1 MYRNE
6 RRLPSGSCSPRWW
19 LKPNA
24 TIDVSKKFKQEHRPK
39 VDEWLKL
46 QSLIGSAKNKLL
58 EAAEELENAIASY
71 DKMYGRRDRHYEAAS
86 PSYDKLLRDIWSV
99 VDGRAPLRLKYQW
112 VPRRRGRPKGTI
124 SMDPGLIIFVAMLEI
139 IVRAVGGR
147 LTYAKPDKGSLIEVF
162 AVLRLCPEGDWLPK
176 HPSVRAILTAR
187 SLAQG
192 GLRAIDKWLSK
203 LESAHP
209 VASLIADKTIRELR
223 KNKKLSKEYLVV

>member
-1 MYRNE
+1 
-6 RRLPSGSCSPRWW
+6 
-19 LKPNA
+19 
-24 TIDVSKKFKQEHRPK
+24 
-39 VDEWLKL
+39 
-46 QSLIGSAKNKLL
+46 
-58 EAAEELENAIASY
+58 
-71 DKMYGRRDRHYEAAS
+71 
-86 PSYDKLLRDIWSV
+86 
-99 VDGRAPLRLKYQW
+99 
-112 VPRRRGRPKGTI
+112 
-124 SMDPGLIIFVAMLEI
+124 MDPGLIIFVAMLEI